1 MIKKSFAVI
10 GIGRFGESVARE
22 LIALGADVLVIDNDQ
37 AIINKMSSIA
47 TYAMIC
53 DSTDMDAMKNIGI
66 QNIDHVIVGIG
77 HDIESS
83 IMTTMILSELGVKQ
97 ITVKVDNDYHAKV
110 VEKLGATEIIRP
122 ETQIGK
128 RLARRIVSDNILEYL
143 EVSTTHAFVEVVVT
157 KGSKLIDIPL
167 SELDIRNK
175 YEVNIIAIRH
185 KGEIII
191 PKANDRIF
199 ETDELFLIGSNKAIA
214 RFSNMM
220 IK

>member
-1 MIKKSFAVI
+1 VI

-22 LIALGADVLVIDNDQ
+22 LISLGAEVLIIDSDP
-37 AIINKMSSIA
+37 AIINRMSTIA

-53 DSTDMDAMKNIGI
+53 DSTDLDAMKNIGI

-77 HDIESS
+77 HDVESS
-83 IMTTMILSELGVKQ
+83 IMTTMILSDLGVKQ

-122 ETQIGK
+122 ETAIGK
-128 RLARRIVSDNILEYL
+128 RLARRIVSNNILEYL
-143 EVSTTHAFVEVVVT
+143 EVSSTHCFIEIIVT
-157 KGSKLIDIPL
+157 KGSKIIGIPL

-175 YEVNIIAIRH
+175 YEVNIIAFRRNQ
-185 KGEIII
+185 EIII
-191 PKANDRIF
+191 PKA
-199 ETDELFLIGSNKAIA
+199 TDEMQEHDQLFLIGSNKAIA
-214 RFSNMM
+214 KFSNTM